1 MKPDTVKSGP
11 LKWDKDAEAAI
22 KKVPFFVRKKVRK
35 KVEDYV
41 LGKGEQIV
49 TLAHVTALKKKFLSK
64 GGMENQIQGYD
75 VSACFGGDGCPNSV
89 VSSKALLSGIQD
101 LMEEAD
107 IRAFLKANVQGDLKF
122 HHEFRVSL
130 SDCPNACSRPQI
142 VDIGIIGASR
152 PRITEEPCSLCNA
165 CVDICP
171 DHAIILN
178 GTGPIIDEEVCL
190 SCGKCMKIC
199 PTATLEKGITG
210 FRVLLGGRLGRHPR
224 LGMEVPGIHSHDQV
238 LHIVEKALAFYK
250 ANSKNGK
257 RFSKILTSLDQIM

>member
-1 MKPDTVKSGP
+1 MKPAP
-11 LKWDKDAEAAI
+11 LNWDKDAEAAI

-41 LGKGEQIV
+41 LGKGEQKV
-49 TLAHVTALKKKFLSK
+49 TLSHVTALKKKFLSK
-64 GGMENQIQGYD
+64 GGMENQIQGHD
-75 VSACFGGDGCPNSV
+75 VSACFGGEGCPNSV
-89 VSSKALLSGIQD
+89 VSSKALLSDIQD
-101 LMEEAD
+101 LMEKAD
-107 IRAFLKANVQGDLKF
+107 IRSFLKTNVQGDLKF

-171 DHAIILN
+171 DLAITLDD
-178 GTGPIIDEEVCL
+178 TGPVIDETACL
-190 SCGKCMKIC
+190 SCGKCMKLC
-199 PTATLEKGITG
+199 PTTTLEQGTTG

-224 LGMEVPGIHSHDQV
+224 LGMEVPAIHSHDQV
-238 LHIVEKALAFYK
+238 LHIVEKSLDFYK
-250 ANSKNGK
+250 TNSKNGN
-257 RFSKILTSLDQIM
+257 RFSKILTSTDQIMDKIL